1 MQGITHE
8 YGSLLLFCLV
18 FLAVTMSFCLL
29 RGILGPRFTDRIVA
43 VNMIG
48 TKTIL
53 LIAVLSVFFGES
65 YLVDVCLVYALIS
78 FLAVVILSK
87 VYLIAYNKRRN
98 GEQPEQDQPEQDQQ
112 LPIQPPPE
120 VAKND

>member
-1 MQGITHE
+1 MNALPHE
-8 YGSLLLFCLV
+8 YSGFLLFSLI
-18 FLAVTMSFCLL
+18 FLAITMSFCLL

-53 LIAVLSVFFGES
+53 LIAILSVYMGES

-78 FLAVVILSK
+78 FLSVAILSK
-87 VYLIAYNKRRN
+87 FYLISYNKRKA
-98 GEQPEQDQPEQDQQ
+98 EQKTGREGWE
-112 LPIQPPPE
+112 
-120 VAKND
+120 ND